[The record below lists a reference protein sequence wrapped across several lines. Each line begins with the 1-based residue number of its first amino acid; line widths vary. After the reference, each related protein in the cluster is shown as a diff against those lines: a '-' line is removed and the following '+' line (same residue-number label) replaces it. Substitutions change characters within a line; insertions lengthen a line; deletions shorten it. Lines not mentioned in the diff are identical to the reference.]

1 MAAAKVSS
9 STLCEGEVGVLD
21 GIRGVVVDF
30 KPRKAIRPLGAPSL
44 EAGPLLERD
53 DGRLRRILRSIG
65 RVEPPLQ
72 LQNLG
77 SQLATVRL

>member
-44 EAGPLLERD
+44 VAGLLERD
-53 DGRLRRILRSIG
+53 DGILRRALRSIG
-65 RVEPPLQ
+65 RVESPLQ
-72 LQNLG
+72 L
-77 SQLATVRL
+77 